1 MVAFTLGEAVLV
13 PVRVIREPDVARHVY
28 GRASTSAGW
37 SEYRFDFTEGSILNG
52 LARGVI
58 AGASHTGSDQW
69 DVLIE
74 NGLAG
79 RTVTVPGEML
89 ASALEPM
96 RRAA

>member
-1 MVAFTLGEAVLV
+1 MAAFTQGEAVLV
-13 PVRVIREPDVARHVY
+13 PVRVIRQPDAANHVY
-28 GRASTSAGW
+28 GRASITAGW

-79 RTVTVPGEML
+79 GTVTVPGDML

-96 RRAA
+96 REAA

>member
-1 MVAFTLGEAVLV
+1 MAAFTEGEAVLV
-13 PVRVIREPDVARHVY
+13 PVRVIRAAEPTMW
-28 GRASTSAGW
+28 GRASITSGW

-58 AGASHTGSDQW
+58 AGPSHTGSDQW

-79 RTVTVPGEML
+79 GTVTVPGEML